1 MKAERDSLGPAN
13 RSTLART
20 SLERV
25 IEILTFM
32 FSNDRKFSSTSAI
45 IAMGATKKIT
55 VEVPA
60 DLLKKAQ
67 EASKAGITETVRT
80 GLELLVVSH
89 AYDRVRQ
96 MRGKVR
102 FSVNWKELKDDR

>member
-1 MKAERDSLGPAN
+1 
-13 RSTLART
+13 
-20 SLERV
+20 
-25 IEILTFM
+25 
-32 FSNDRKFSSTSAI
+32 
-45 IAMGATKKIT
+45 MGATKKIT

-80 GLELLVVSH
+80 GLQLLVASN

-102 FSVNWKELKDDR
+102 FSLSWKKLKGDR